1 MEELFKANNHD
12 VFRRARI
19 MSRKEFMEELENML
33 GNIQDAE
40 REEALQ
46 YYSDYFD
53 EAGPENEAQVIR
65 ELGTPAKVAAI
76 IKTSLQESI
85 NESGE
90 FSETG
95 YSDPR
100 FKINYEVIDRDGNNS
115 SNDNNNNYR
124 YTTRERKYAKET
136 SGGKIALIIILSILV
151 LPVAIPL
158 LGAVFGVV
166 VGMLATILGILVAIA
181 ALAVALPVS
190 GVVVFAVGFGT
201 LFSSPAVGVLS
212 CGVGL
217 LLLGIGV
224 LLILLT
230 GIIGGKFI
238 PWFIRAIV
246 ELCRAPFKKRGTI
259 R

>member
-1 MEELFKANNHD
+1 
-12 VFRRARI
+12 

-46 YYSDYFD
+46 YYNDYFD
-53 EAGPENEAQVIR
+53 EAGPDNEQQVIM

-76 IKTSLQESI
+76 IKTSLQENM

-100 FKINYEVIDRDGNNS
+100 FKINYEVVD
-115 SNDNNNNYR
+115 SNPTGSQQNYNK
-124 YTTRERKYAKET
+124 TGSRERKYAKET
-136 SGGKIALIIILSILV
+136 SGGKIALIVILCILA
-151 LPVAIPL
+151 LPVIVPVVGGV
-158 LGAVFGVV
+158 LGVIFGALGVV
-166 VGMLATILGILVAIA
+166 IGFLAVIA
-181 ALAVALPVS
+181 LLAVALPIS
-190 GVVVFAVGFGT
+190 GVVVFVTGVIT
-201 LFSSPAVGVLS
+201 LFTSPIVGIFC

-224 LLILLT
+224 LFILLT
-230 GIIGGKFI
+230 GVICVKFI
-238 PWFIRAIV
+238 PWFVRGIID
-246 ELCRAPFKKRGTI
+246 LCRLPFQRRGI
-259 R
+259 I